1 MPRCGSLWEP
11 SGCRRRSPALSA
23 TTVQRA
29 FGGIDPIGRPVASSV
44 RNNSPSPP
52 RARLATPATIP
63 TRSSGSAPG
72 ASGWGRAQAA
82 ASRRTL
88 APFQL
93 RLRRDRMLW
102 ATPNAEAVVSL
113 RSTEQLGTGLARARC
128 RERRIELRDG
138 EVDVRIRVRA
148 GDESGLEGRGSE
160 VHAALERRAV
170 PAGEQR
176 RVRALRLGEVADRPP
191 GEEGAPHGAGVARR
205 DPDPVAARGGP
216 YTRDQPG
223 GSPPERLVK
232 AGPLGL
238 DRKSVV

>member
-1 MPRCGSLWEP
+1 MPRCGPLWEP
-11 SGCRRRSPALSA
+11 SGCTRRSPALSA

-29 FGGIDPIGRPVASSV
+29 LGGIDPIGPPVASSV
-44 RNNSPSPP
+44 RNSSPSPP
-52 RARLATPATIP
+52 RARLPTPATIP

-72 ASGWGRAQAA
+72 ASGWGRAHAA
-82 ASRRTL
+82 AARRRRL
-88 APFQL
+88 A
-93 RLRRDRMLW
+93 
-102 ATPNAEAVVSL
+102 
-113 RSTEQLGTGLARARC
+113 GTRC
-128 RERRIELRDG
+128 GERRIELRDG

-170 PAGEQR
+170 PAGEQP

-205 DPDPVAARGGP
+205 DRDPVAARRLP

-223 GSPPERLVK
+223 GSPLERLVK

-238 DRKSVV
+238 EQGREAG

>member
-88 APFQL
+88 A
-93 RLRRDRMLW
+93 R
-102 ATPNAEAVVSL
+102 T
-113 RSTEQLGTGLARARC
+113 RC

-170 PAGEQR
+170 PAGEQP

-205 DPDPVAARGGP
+205 DRDPVAARGVP
-216 YTRDQPG
+216 YTRDHAR
-223 GSPPERLVK
+223 GSPPQRLVK
-232 AGPLGL
+232 TGPLRPRAAGTRL
-238 DRKSVV
+238 PPPPRR